1 MTTGSQRGGA
11 GSAPR
16 RAGTAW
22 SAQDTATLL
31 DGLQRGVTL
40 TALAETLQ
48 RTPGALQARCQVLLP
63 PKLRPALRVDAE
75 AVLRQQL
82 AASPALAAATTPHR
96 RSGQREN
103 QDRHNP
109 VSPVPLSGEQR
120 RMIDAVRAG
129 RDVIV
134 DATVGSGKT
143 TAIQA
148 LCTEVGQDRHVLYL
162 TYSKLLKADAQRR
175 VKHAKVQNYHG
186 IVYPSLARA
195 GITCGIGES
204 IRKFNTEFTTLST
217 RFPRF
222 DLLVVDEYQDI
233 NEEYAQLLHNIKSLN
248 PSMQTVLVGDLAQK
262 VHSNTTLDVQRFT
275 REITRQAELMPFTQS
290 FRAGEQLGTLLS
302 EAWNKPVVG
311 VNPAQTIHYVSYHE
325 ALDFMRAKNPGDL
338 LCLGRRN
345 GQMAEALNHLERNH
359 GEVFNKETVY
369 ASIRDG
375 DTSVT
380 YSDDT
385 AVFTTFDASKGLERP
400 ASVVFD
406 YDENM
411 WDMRCGFPGADMTV
425 MRNVFLVA
433 ASRGKH
439 EVLFVRSEPARRQP
453 KSIGFIPIQRF
464 TQLPADDQPKYDKPL
479 LASDCFDFTYAENL
493 QACVDLLD
501 RQRLDDG
508 AGEEITIDRVDG
520 LIDLSPV
527 VGHYQEAVFF
537 DRYNPALEVMLN
549 PKPIAKQLRL
559 QLTED
564 PWHNSLLLTAVDT
577 DQMRYAEQV
586 TRKVS
591 GEVRDALT
599 RRLATQLPRDC
610 EAQVPMDLSG
620 MAVAPP
626 AATPI
631 TFMGVADAVHDHR
644 VFELKFVSELDH
656 AMFLQLALYLVMS
669 GHQTGVLWN
678 TRTDERWAV
687 QVPDRETFMHAVI
700 LCVTKQ
706 RYRGFQATPQQQ
718 EQRGRIGRAASGL
731 LGRARDEQSPG

>member
-1 MTTGSQRGGA
+1 MTTDSRSDGA

-16 RAGTAW
+16 RAGAAW
-22 SAQDTATLL
+22 SAEDTATLL
-31 DGLQRGVTL
+31 DGLRRGVAL
-40 TALAETLQ
+40 DALAGTLQ
-48 RTPGALQARCQVLLP
+48 RTPRALQARCQVLLP
-63 PKLRPALRVDAE
+63 PQLRPALRADGE
-75 AVLRQQL
+75 AVLRRQL
-82 AASPALAAATTPHR
+82 AANPNFAVTTSPSRT
-96 RSGQREN
+96 SSQREN
-103 QDRHNP
+103 HGRGAA
-109 VSPVPLSGEQR
+109 VSSVPLSGEQR

-129 RDVIV
+129 QDVIV

-148 LCTEVGQDRHVLYL
+148 LCTEVGRDRRVLYL

-186 IVYPSLARA
+186 IVYPSLLRA
-195 GITCGIGES
+195 GIKCGLDES
-204 IRKFNTEFTTLST
+204 IRRFNAAFTSLSAW
-217 RFPRF
+217 FPRF

-233 NEEYAQLLHNIKSLN
+233 NEEYAQLLRNIKSLN

-290 FRAGEQLGTLLS
+290 FRAGQELGAQLS

-311 VNPAQTIHYVSYHE
+311 VNPDQTIRYVSYHE
-325 ALDFMRAKNPGDL
+325 ALDFMRAKKPGDL
-338 LCLGRRN
+338 LCLDRRN
-345 GQMAEALNHLERNH
+345 GQMAEALNHLERDH
-359 GEVFNKETVY
+359 GEIFNKETVY
-369 ASIRDG
+369 ASIRDS

-385 AVFTTFDASKGLERP
+385 AVFTTYDSSKGLERP
-400 ASVVFD
+400 VSVVFD
-406 YDENM
+406 YDEAM
-411 WDMRCGFPGADMTV
+411 WNMRCGFPNVDTTV
-425 MRNVFLVA
+425 LRNVFLVA

-439 EVLFVRSEPARRQP
+439 DVLFVRSQHAHRQP
-453 KSIGFIPIQRF
+453 KSIGFIPILRF
-464 TQLPADDQPKYDKPL
+464 TQLLTEDLPTYDKPL

-501 RQRLDDG
+501 SRRLDDG

-537 DRYNPALEVMLN
+537 DRYNPALEVILN
-549 PKPIAKQLRL
+549 PKPIAKQLSGKL
-559 QLTED
+559 SED
-564 PWHNSLLLTAVDT
+564 PWDNSLLLTAVDT

-610 EAQVPMDLSG
+610 AAQVPMDLSG
-620 MAVAPP
+620 TAVAAP

-631 TFMGVADAVHDHR
+631 RFVGVADAVHDGQ
-644 VFELKFVSELDH
+644 VYELKFVSELDR
-656 AMFLQLALYLVMS
+656 AMFLQLALYLVM
-669 GHQTGVLWN
+669 GGYQRGVLWN

-687 QVPDRETFMHAVI
+687 QVPDRERFMHAVI

-706 RYRGFQATPQQQ
+706 RYRAFQAPPQQR
-718 EQRGRIGRAASGL
+718 ELSGGLGRITGGL
-731 LGRARDEQSPG
+731 LGRSRQDG

>member
-1 MTTGSQRGGA
+1 M
-11 GSAPR
+11 
-16 RAGTAW
+16 
-22 SAQDTATLL
+22 LL
-31 DGLQRGVTL
+31 DGLRRGVTL
-40 TALAETLQ
+40 EALTGTLQ
-48 RTPGALQARCQVLLP
+48 RTTGALQARCQVLLP
-63 PKLRPALRVDAE
+63 PELRPALRADAE
-75 AVLRQQL
+75 AMLRRQL
-82 AASPALAAATTPHR
+82 VDDPNFATATSPTRT
-96 RSGQREN
+96 SGQRRN
-103 QDRHNP
+103 HGSNAAVPP
-109 VSPVPLSGEQR
+109 VTLSSEQR
-120 RMIDAVRAG
+120 HMIDAVRAG
-129 RDVIV
+129 QDVIV

-148 LCTEVGQDRHVLYL
+148 LCTEVGRDQRVLYL

-186 IVYPSLARA
+186 IVYPSLVRA
-195 GITCGIGES
+195 GIKCGLDES
-204 IRKFNTEFTTLST
+204 IRRFNSAFTSLSA

-233 NEEYAQLLHNIKSLN
+233 NEEYAQLLRHIKSLN

-262 VHSNTTLDVQRFT
+262 VHSNTTLDVQRFA

-290 FRAGEQLGTLLS
+290 FRAGRELGGLLS

-311 VNPAQTIHYVSYHE
+311 VNPAQSIRYVSYNE
-325 ALDFMRAKNPGDL
+325 ALEFMRAKNPGDL

-345 GQMAEALNHLERNH
+345 GQMAEALNHLERKH

-380 YSDDT
+380 YGDDT
-385 AVFTTFDASKGLERP
+385 AVFTTFDSSKGLERP

-406 YDENM
+406 YDEAM
-411 WDMRCGFPGADMTV
+411 WDMRCGFPGVDTTV

-439 EVLFVRSEPARRQP
+439 EVVFVRSGHSQRQL
-453 KSIGFIPIQRF
+453 KSIGFIPVQRF
-464 TQLPADDQPKYDKPL
+464 TQLPTDEQPKYEKPM

-501 RQRLDDG
+501 RRRLDDG
-508 AGEEITIDRVDG
+508 AGEEINIDRVDG

-537 DRYNPALEVMLN
+537 DKYNPALEVMLN
-549 PKPIAKQLRL
+549 PKPIAKQLSVKL
-559 QLTED
+559 SED
-564 PWHNSLLLTAVDT
+564 PWDNSLLLTAVDT

-591 GEVRDALT
+591 GEVRDALM
-599 RRLATQLPRDC
+599 RRLATRLPRDC
-610 EAQVPMDLSG
+610 AAQVPMDLSG
-620 MAVAPP
+620 IAVASP

-631 TFMGVADAVHDHR
+631 TFVGVADAVHDGQ
-644 VFELKFVSELDH
+644 VFELKFVSELDN
-656 AMFLQLALYLVMS
+656 AMFLQLALYLVMG
-669 GHQTGVLWN
+669 GHQRGVLWN

-687 QVPDRETFMHAVI
+687 QVPDRERFMHAVI

-706 RYRGFQATPQQQ
+706 RYRAFQTTPQQP
-718 EQRGRIGRAASGL
+718 EQSSHSAGSRVAYLA
-731 LGRARDEQSPG
+731 ARDETNGPSAEGP

>member
-1 MTTGSQRGGA
+1 M
-11 GSAPR
+11 
-16 RAGTAW
+16 
-22 SAQDTATLL
+22 LL
-31 DGLQRGVTL
+31 DGLRRGAPLETL
-40 TALAETLQ
+40 AGALQ
-48 RTPGALQARCQVLLP
+48 RTTGALQARCQVLLP
-63 PKLRPALRVDAE
+63 PELRPELRADAE
-75 AVLRQQL
+75 AILRRQL
-82 AASPALAAATTPHR
+82 SADPNFAAATTPARTSGR
-96 RSGQREN
+96 RR
-103 QDRHNP
+103 NP
-109 VSPVPLSGEQR
+109 GRDTATSPVTLSDEQR
-120 RMIDAVRAG
+120 RLLDSVRAG
-129 RDVIV
+129 QDVIV

-148 LCTEVGQDRHVLYL
+148 LCTEVGRDRRVLYL

-186 IVYPSLARA
+186 IVYPSLVRA
-195 GITCGIGES
+195 GIKCGLDES
-204 IRKFNTEFTTLST
+204 IRRFNAAFTSLSAS
-217 RFPRF
+217 FPRF

-233 NEEYAQLLHNIKSLN
+233 NEEYAQLLRHIKSLN

-262 VHSNTTLDVQRFT
+262 VHSNTTLDVQRFA

-290 FRAGEQLGTLLS
+290 FRVGRELGALLG

-311 VNPAQTIHYVSYHE
+311 VNPAQTLRYVSYSE
-325 ALDFMRAKNPGDL
+325 ALEFMSAKKPGDL

-345 GQMAEALNHLERNH
+345 GQMAEALNHLERKH

-380 YSDDT
+380 YGDDT
-385 AVFTTFDASKGLERP
+385 AVFTTFDSSKGLERP

-406 YDENM
+406 YDEAM
-411 WDMRCGFPGADMTV
+411 WDMRCGFPGVDKTV

-439 EVLFVRSEPARRQP
+439 EVVFVRSEQAHRQP
-453 KSIGFIPIQRF
+453 KSIGFIPVQRF
-464 TQLPADDQPKYDKPL
+464 TQLPDDEQPEYEKPF
-479 LASDCFDFTYAENL
+479 LASECFDFTYAENL

-501 RQRLDDG
+501 RRRLDDG
-508 AGEEITIDRVDG
+508 AGQEINIDRVDG

-549 PKPIAKQLRL
+549 PKPIAKQLRVKL
-559 QLTED
+559 SED

-591 GEVRDALT
+591 VDVRDGLT

-610 EAQVPMDLSG
+610 AAQVPMQLSG
-620 MAVAPP
+620 TAVASP
-626 AATPI
+626 AATAI
-631 TFMGVADAVHDHR
+631 SFVGVADAVHDGQ
-644 VFELKFVSELDH
+644 VFELKFVSELDN
-656 AMFLQLALYLVMS
+656 AMFLQLALYLVMG
-669 GHQTGVLWN
+669 GHRTGVLWN

-687 QVPDRETFMHAVI
+687 QVPDRERFMHAVV

-706 RYRGFQATPQQQ
+706 RYQAFRTAPHQP
-718 EQRGRIGRAASGL
+718 EPGGRSGAGAMFPMR
-731 LGRARDEQSPG
+731 LGGPR

>member
-1 MTTGSQRGGA
+1 
-11 GSAPR
+11 
-16 RAGTAW
+16 
-22 SAQDTATLL
+22 L
-31 DGLQRGVTL
+31 DGIRSGMAL
-40 TALAETLQ
+40 TALAPALQ
-48 RTPGALQARCQVLLP
+48 RTTGALQARCQALLP
-63 PKLRPALRVDAE
+63 PELRPALRADAE
-75 AVLRQQL
+75 AVLREHL
-82 AASPALAAATTPHR
+82 AANPAFDVSAGRPGQRGKGGRKTAAT
-96 RSGQREN
+96 
-103 QDRHNP
+103 P
-109 VSPVPLSGEQR
+109 VQLSSEQR
-120 RMIDAVRAG
+120 RMIDAVQAG

-148 LCTEVGQDRHVLYL
+148 LCTEVGRNRRVLYL

-175 VKHAKVQNYHG
+175 VQNAKVQNYHG
-186 IVYPSLARA
+186 IVYPSLVEAR
-195 GITCGIGES
+195 INCGIGES
-204 IRKFNTEFTTLST
+204 IRQFNTAFAELSA

-233 NEEYAQLLHNIKSLN
+233 NEEYAQLLRNIKSLN

-262 VHSNTTLDVQRFT
+262 VQSNTTLDVQRFT

-290 FRAGEQLGTLLS
+290 FRVGRELGALLS

-311 VNPAQTIHYVSYHE
+311 VNQAQTIRYVSYHE
-325 ALDFMRAKNPGDL
+325 ALEFMAAKRPGDL

-345 GQMAEALNHLERNH
+345 GQMAAALNHLERRH
-359 GEVFNKETVY
+359 GEVFNKKTVY

-385 AVFTTFDASKGLERP
+385 AVFTTFDSSKGLERS

-406 YDENM
+406 YDETT
-411 WDMRCGFPGADMTV
+411 WDMRCGFPGVDTTV
-425 MRNVFLVA
+425 LRNVFLVA
-433 ASRGKH
+433 ASRGKN
-439 EVLFVRSEPARRQP
+439 EVVFVRSEQSHRRP
-453 KSIGFIPIQRF
+453 RSIGFIPVKRF
-464 TQLPADDQPKYDKPL
+464 TELPDDELPKYEKPL

-501 RQRLDDG
+501 RRRLDDG
-508 AGEEITIDRVDG
+508 AGEEINIDRVDG

-537 DRYNPALEVMLN
+537 DGYNPALEVLLN
-549 PKPIAKQLRL
+549 PKPIAKQLSARL
-559 QLTED
+559 NDD
-564 PWHNSLLLTAVDT
+564 PWHNSLVLTAVGT

-586 TRKVS
+586 TRSVS
-591 GEVRDALT
+591 GDVRDALT
-599 RRLATQLPRDC
+599 RRLATRLPRDC
-610 EAQVPMDLSG
+610 AAQVQMSLSG
-620 MAVAPP
+620 MAVASS
-626 AATPI
+626 AATSI
-631 TFMGVADAVHDHR
+631 TFMGVADAVHDGQ

-687 QVPDRETFMHAVI
+687 QVPDRERFMHAVVV
-700 LCVTKQ
+700 CVTKQ
-706 RYRGFQATPQQQ
+706 RYRAFQPAAPQQQ
-718 EQRGRIGRAASGL
+718 QTGRLHDRIPGGLFARPHRDGRAL
-731 LGRARDEQSPG
+731 R

>member
-1 MTTGSQRGGA
+1 V
-11 GSAPR
+11 SAPC
-16 RAGTAW
+16 RAGAAW
-22 SAQDTATLL
+22 SAEDTAVLL
-31 DGLQRGVTL
+31 DGLRRGVAL
-40 TALAETLQ
+40 QALAGTLQ
-48 RTPGALQARCQVLLP
+48 RTTGALQSRCVVLLP
-63 PKLRPALRVDAE
+63 PELRPAVRADAE
-75 AVLRQQL
+75 AVLREQL
-82 AASPALAAATTPHR
+82 AANPAFAPVASPNRRPDPRGNRGRPAA
-96 RSGQREN
+96 
-103 QDRHNP
+103 
-109 VSPVPLSGEQR
+109 VSPVRLSSEQR

-129 RDVIV
+129 QDVIV

-148 LCTEVGQDRHVLYL
+148 LCTEVGRDRRVLYL

-175 VKHAKVQNYHG
+175 VSHAKVQNYHG
-186 IVYPSLARA
+186 IVYPSLLKA
-195 GITCGIGES
+195 GIKCGLGES
-204 IRKFNTEFTTLST
+204 IRQFNTAFTSLSAN
-217 RFPRF
+217 FPVF

-233 NEEYAQLLHNIKSLN
+233 NEEYAQLLRNIKTLN

-262 VHSNTTLDVQRFT
+262 VHSNTTLDVQRFA
-275 REITRQAELMPFTQS
+275 REITRQAEPMPFTQS
-290 FRAGEQLGTLLS
+290 FRAGPELGALLG

-311 VNPAQTIHYVSYHE
+311 VNRAQTIRYVSYHE
-325 ALDFMRAKNPGDL
+325 ALEFMSAKNPGDL

-345 GQMAEALNHLERNH
+345 GRMAEALNHLERKH
-359 GEVFNKETVY
+359 GGVFNKKTVY

-380 YSDDT
+380 YSDDA
-385 AVFTTFDASKGLERP
+385 AVFTTFDSSKGLERP

-406 YDENM
+406 YDEAM
-411 WDMRCGFPGADMTV
+411 WDMRCGFPGVDTTV

-439 EVLFVRSEPARRQP
+439 EVVFVRSEHAHRQP
-453 KSIGFIPIQRF
+453 RSIGFIPVQRF
-464 TQLPADDQPKYDKPL
+464 TQLLTEEQPKYDKPF

-493 QACVDLLD
+493 QACIDLLD
-501 RQRLDDG
+501 RRRLDDG
-508 AGEEITIDRVDG
+508 TGEEIAIDRVDG

-537 DRYNPALEVMLN
+537 DRYNPALEVLLN
-549 PKPIAKQLRL
+549 PKPIAEQLRL
-559 QLTED
+559 KLNDD

-586 TRKVS
+586 TRSVN
-591 GEVRDALT
+591 GEVRDAVT

-610 EAQVPMDLSG
+610 AAQVPMNMSG
-620 MAVAPP
+620 TAA
-626 AATPI
+626 AASSATPV
-631 TFMGVADAVHDHR
+631 TFVGVADAVHGGQ

-656 AMFLQLALYLVMS
+656 AMFLQLALYLVMG

-687 QVPDRETFMHAVI
+687 QVPDRERFMHAVI

-706 RYRGFQATPQQQ
+706 RYRTFQPAPRQ
-718 EQRGRIGRAASGL
+718 
-731 LGRARDEQSPG
+731 

>member
-1 MTTGSQRGGA
+1 MSRP
-11 GSAPR
+11 S
-16 RAGTAW
+16 RAGAAW
-22 SAQDTATLL
+22 SAQDTAILL
-31 DGLQRGVTL
+31 DGIRRGMTL
-40 TALAETLQ
+40 DALARTLQ
-48 RTPGALQARCQVLLP
+48 RTTGALQARCQVLLP
-63 PKLRPALRVDAE
+63 PELRPALRADAV
-75 AVLRQQL
+75 AVLREHL
-82 AASPALAAATTPHR
+82 ATNPTSGVPTRSPSRTSSRDGNDGRKTAAM
-96 RSGQREN
+96 
-103 QDRHNP
+103 P
-109 VSPVPLSGEQR
+109 VRLSGEQR
-120 RMIDAVRAG
+120 RMIDAVQAG
-129 RDVIV
+129 RDVVV

-148 LCTEVGQDRHVLYL
+148 LCTEVGRDRRVLYL
-162 TYSKLLKADAQRR
+162 TYSRLLKADAQRR

-186 IVYPSLARA
+186 IVYPSLLKAA
-195 GITCGIGES
+195 IGCGIGES
-204 IRKFNTEFTTLST
+204 IRQFNTAFTRLSAS
-217 RFPRF
+217 FPRF

-233 NEEYAQLLHNIKSLN
+233 NEEYAQLLRNIKSLN

-290 FRAGEQLGTLLS
+290 FRVGEELGALLS

-311 VNPAQTIHYVSYHE
+311 VNQAQAIRYVSYNE
-325 ALDFMRAKNPGDL
+325 ALEFMASKNPGDL

-345 GQMAEALNHLERNH
+345 GQMAEALNYLERKH
-359 GEVFNKETVY
+359 GEVFNKKTVY
-369 ASIRDG
+369 ASIRDS
-375 DTSVT
+375 DTSVS

-385 AVFTTFDASKGLERP
+385 AVFTTFDSSKGLERP

-406 YDENM
+406 YDEAT
-411 WDMRCGFPGADMTV
+411 WDMRCNFPGVDTTV
-425 MRNVFLVA
+425 LRNVFLVA
-433 ASRGKH
+433 ASRGKN
-439 EVLFVRSEPARRQP
+439 EVVFVRSGHPHRQP
-453 KSIGFIPIQRF
+453 KSIGFIPVERF
-464 TQLPADDQPKYDKPL
+464 TKLLNDELPTYGKPL

-501 RQRLDDG
+501 RRRLDDG
-508 AGEEITIDRVDG
+508 AGEEINIDRVDG

-537 DRYNPALEVMLN
+537 DGYNPALEVLLN
-549 PKPIAKQLRL
+549 PKPIAKQLRVKL
-559 QLTED
+559 NED
-564 PWHNSLLLTAVDT
+564 PWHNSLVLTAVDT

-586 TRKVS
+586 TRSVS

-610 EAQVPMDLSG
+610 AAQVPMNLSG
-620 MAVAPP
+620 MAVASS

-631 TFMGVADAVHDHR
+631 TFMGVADAVHDGQ

-669 GHQTGVLWN
+669 GHQSGVLWN

-687 QVPDRETFMHAVI
+687 QVPDRERFMHAVI

-706 RYRGFQATPQQQ
+706 RYRAFQTTPPQQQ
-718 EQRGRIGRAASGL
+718 QSGQLPRIPDGL
-731 LGRARDEQSPG
+731 LGRPRRNGRPFR